1 MLRSRYITPLVDGLA
16 ACAQGQRP
24 GPARA
29 HSLTLNCGICTH
41 MPSSYTYMRSDSLR
55 RSGDKYLGSE
65 ERIASFDAEIM
76 AT

>member
-1 MLRSRYITPLVDGLA
+1 
-16 ACAQGQRP
+16 
-24 GPARA
+24 
-29 HSLTLNCGICTH
+29 